1 MHAQNMYCNALWR
14 RSRTSPGELR
24 DATEASEISY
34 GGRGA
39 RLWFPGGERSCLMG
53 SVSPRVA
60 GAASGGHRNI
70 DLGERNAS
78 LAAKAVVAE
87 LKRRKGGVPLS
98 KWPWA
103 QGRGFREGDAVF
115 SWGACLRKSRTHP
128 PEGTVT

>member
-60 GAASGGHRNI
+60 GAASGGHRKVE
-70 DLGERNAS
+70 LTERNAS

-98 KWPWA
+98 KK
-103 QGRGFREGDAVF
+103 QGRKAVVFGRGTQF
-115 SWGACLRKSRTHP
+115 SHGERVSASRGRTLRRAP
-128 PEGTVT
+128 